1 MKKRTL
7 FISLGSA
14 LVIILAAWYFIGGS
28 SEASTDIF
36 ISPQRGMFQVTVTAT
51 GELQAKKSIK
61 INGPQNAQ
69 LAQIWRMTISKL
81 IPEGTV
87 VQKGDF
93 VAELDKSEISNRI
106 KEEQLELQ
114 KAESR
119 FTQAQLDTTLTMSK
133 ARDELVNLKYAMEEM
148 KLKMEQSQYE
158 APSVQRQTE
167 IDYEKAERAFDQATR
182 NYVTKEQQ
190 AIAQMKEVQAELT
203 QHQQRITILQSVLQ
217 QFTIKAPADGML
229 IYFKEWNGQKRVVG
243 SLINAWDPVVAT
255 LPDLSEM
262 ESVTYISE
270 VDIQKIKKGQHAKI
284 GLDADPDKKLTGV
297 VTEIA
302 NIGEQRPNSDSKVF
316 EVTVLINEAD
326 TTLRPAMT
334 TSNTIV
340 ADTVQNALHIP
351 LECIHVQDSV
361 TYVYKSAGGHIEKQ
375 EVKLGLLNEDA
386 AVIQNGLSETDKI
399 FLSTPVPLPEGDIV
413 RLSETLASKEM

>member
-1 MKKRTL
+1 MKRRTL
-7 FISLGSA
+7 FISLGSIA
-14 LVIILAAWYFIGGS
+14 IILLAAWYFFGKS
-28 SEASTDIF
+28 SEANTDIL
-36 ISPQRGMFQVTVTAT
+36 ISPHRGLFQVTVTAT

-87 VQKGDF
+87 VKKGDF

-114 KAESR
+114 KAESQ

-133 ARDELVNLKYAMEEM
+133 SRDDLVNLKYAMEEM
-148 KLKMEQSQYE
+148 RLKMEQSQYE

-190 AIAQMKEVQAELT
+190 AVAKMKEVQAELT

-229 IYFKEWNGQKRVVG
+229 IYEKEWNGQKRVVG

-270 VDIQKIKKGQHAKI
+270 VDIQKIKKGQPAKI
-284 GLDADPDKKLTGV
+284 GLDADPDKALTGV

-316 EVTVLINEAD
+316 EVKVLINEAD

-334 TSNTIV
+334 TSNTII
-340 ADTVQNALHIP
+340 ADTMENALYIP
-351 LECIHVQDSV
+351 LECIHVQDSI
-361 TYVYKSAGGHIEKQ
+361 TYVYKSGGGHIEKQ
-375 EVKLGLLNEDA
+375 EVRLGLMNEDE
-386 AVIQNGLSETDKI
+386 AVVQAGVTEADKL
-399 FLSTPVPLPEGDIV
+399 FLSTPTPLPEGDIV
-413 RLSETLASKEM
+413 RLPETLASKQM